1 MFKPHRLIFQQNP
14 NENPEKP
21 QEIAREPEPESREEI
36 KNSALKQREALKA
49 EIDQKHHL
57 DNYLK
62 TLEAEKDYN
71 KLADEFSKTQDIE
84 QLRQG
89 NVSLED
95 NLNNI
100 YKKHAKLSSAY
111 MLPEKSEN
119 GHLAMLV
126 DFKGNDL
133 AEWNVGAGHM
143 LPPEIKAIKVYDE
156 TGAVVCERAERGIQA
171 GRVGYFGAM
180 KQSGETGYIAVHTGY
195 KIEIL
200 ETQETNNEETQ
211 QRIKAE
217 NEHFILMGYRSEIR
231 NRFEKYIKSEFENSS
246 NITIDDDFIRELAED
261 LKKEKPDMTSWK
273 GMDFDALVKKYFE
286 DKPKETVL
294 IKNLLSADYNF
305 NLSDIKKFAEDPKL
319 KDLTEKKLT
328 PEEVKK
334 LTQIEP
340 GSTFEY
346 GSIVPKPEIAENLG
360 AINGRERGNNPIT
373 EIILHDTASFASGE
387 TMARYLAGNNPR
399 GVSSHFLIDR
409 NGKLIQMCP
418 EDKIA
423 YHTVGHNKNSIGIDF
438 ANKNFIK
445 DKSGRIVGYEPY
457 TEAQCKTAAQLIA
470 YVCTKY
476 KFPLSRVI
484 GHKDTQYT
492 DHVDPSPVFDWPK
505 VRQMAEVEIE
515 KYKNSIAAKKSN
527 ENAV

>member
-1 MFKPHRLIFQQNP
+1 M
-14 NENPEKP
+14 
-21 QEIAREPEPESREEI
+21 REETI
-36 KNSALKQREALKA
+36 QKELNISLHEKEALKT
-49 EIDQKHHL
+49 EIDQKKHL

-62 TLEAEKDYN
+62 TLEAEKNYD
-71 KLADEFSKTQDIE
+71 KLTDEFSKIKDIE

-111 MLPEKSEN
+111 LLPEKSES

-143 LPPEIKAIKVYDE
+143 LPPEVKAIKIYDE
-156 TGAVVCERAERGIQA
+156 TGAVFCERAERGIQA

-180 KQSGETGYIAVHTGY
+180 KQSGEIGYIAVHTGY

-200 ETQETNNEETQ
+200 ETQETANEETQ
-211 QRIKAE
+211 KRIKDE

-231 NRFEKYIKSEFENSS
+231 SRFENYIKSEFENSS

-261 LKKEKPDMTSWK
+261 LKKEKPDIASWK
-273 GMDFDALVKKYFE
+273 GMDFDSLVKKHFE
-286 DKPKETVL
+286 DKPKETTL

-319 KDLTEKKLT
+319 KNLTEKELT
-328 PEEVKK
+328 LEEVKK

-360 AINGRERGNNPIT
+360 AVNGRERGNNPIT
-373 EIILHDTASFASGE
+373 EIILHDTASFASGD

-445 DKSGRIVGYEPY
+445 DRSGKITGYEPY
-457 TEAQCKTAAQLIA
+457 TEAQYKTAAKLIA
-470 YVCTKY
+470 YICTKN

-492 DHVDPSPVFDWPK
+492 NHVDPSPVFDWPK
-505 VRQMAEVEIE
+505 VRQIAEAEIE
-515 KYKNSIAAKKSN
+515 KYKNFIAAKKTS
-527 ENAV
+527 EGAV